1 MIYFDKDK
9 KAYGYEINNY
19 VCTVDDET
27 WAKYAD
33 TDKWDIVNGKF
44 TDITN
49 TEEYIN
55 KTATVRE
62 AQFNKD
68 FFNTCLGYIRR
79 SVNMAD
85 GSKKDFLSDLLP
97 VIAMGINSGNKI
109 NVIAYKKPD
118 FKTEVENWEEYQEE
132 KQVTA
137 QFINECFTQ
146 LSNDFFQ

>member
-19 VCTVDDET
+19 VCTVDDEI
-27 WAKYAD
+27 WAKYAG

-49 TEEYIN
+49 TEAYIN
-55 KTATVRE
+55 ETATLRE
-62 AQFNKD
+62 EQFNKD

-97 VIAMGINSGNKI
+97 VIAIGINNGNKI
-109 NVIAYKKPD
+109 NVIAYKKPN

-146 LSNDFFQ
+146 LSNDFFK